1 MCWVMKDYAKDHIV
15 SGLVSTLLVA
25 PLSAVFA
32 QSPRIMPQEIVGIPF
47 LQPQPSYNR
56 EEIRELLINYI
67 ETRLKRLD
75 NWPSDYA
82 SLPREKAVA
91 IRYSGMQDD
100 VFLPYEDRPDYI
112 RPKIDYW
119 GGSWENASLD
129 EAIAG
134 AKKECGEKCI
144 EFFEGDNVVAL
155 DDLVTDY
162 ITRRNQEIQ
171 SQKEEFRNAQ
181 LIVLISRPNS
191 RMLSQG
197 NSGRTQIPVPFPL
210 EETLHVGY
218 PDSARDNLSWCSHRV
233 FYGLAPVSQSQK
245 ASDLRAL
252 MLMERKGLY
261 GFYKRSSKSAR
272 DFTSSESGRMM
283 DRMARFTRAFH
294 FDADPLKDQRV
305 VLPNNL
311 SDALKGQK
319 IQRLWIEGSVRV
331 SPKEVPLVVD
341 MEVSPLAVETDRNF
355 YLGVEIRMPDNGATC
370 SYF

>member
-1 MCWVMKDYAKDHIV
+1 MKRYAKAHIAC
-15 SGLVSTLLVA
+15 GLVLSMILVA
-25 PLSAVFA
+25 RVPTVWSQA
-32 QSPRIMPQEIVGIPF
+32 PRIMPEEITGIPF

-56 EEIRELLINYI
+56 KEIRELLINYI
-67 ETRLKRLD
+67 KTRLERLD

-100 VFLPYEDRPDYI
+100 VFLPYQERPDYI

-171 SQKEEFRNAQ
+171 SQKKEFRNAQ

-197 NSGRTQIPVPFPL
+197 NSRRTQIPVPFPL

-233 FYGLAPVSQSQK
+233 FYGLAPVFDPSQK

-252 MLMERKGLY
+252 MFMERNGLY

-272 DFTSSESGRMM
+272 DFRSSQSGRMM

-294 FDADPLKDQRV
+294 FDADPIEDQRI

-311 SDALKGQK
+311 SDALNGQK
-319 IQRLWIEGSVRV
+319 IRRLWIEGSVRV
-331 SPKEVPLVVD
+331 SSKAVPLVVD

-355 YLGVEIRMPDNGATC
+355 YLGVEIHMPDNGATC